1 MVFVLPNGS
10 NGDECRW
17 RRAHDLAPECREPGV
32 TPSPP
37 PGICLLS
44 LRVLQHAAFNIN
56 LAERGCAVASA
67 CRVTCGGELLRP
79 GHAGSHPNS
88 QRKQNKKFP
97 HCRPRGEVYQQPN
110 CAVIAASIHH
120 QWGCQQCSSSDA
132 IVGGEGIG
140 CWGTYPVT
148 LKHIKFFYGFLGN
161 MSRFRVFGVLAS
173 TASK

>member
-56 LAERGCAVASA
+56 LTERGCAVASA

-97 HCRPRGEVYQQPN
+97 HCRPRGEVYQQPELRRN
-110 CAVIAASIHH
+110 CGFNSPSMGLPAVLKLRCDRGRRRDRLLGDVSCHSQTH
-120 QWGCQQCSSSDA
+120 Q
-132 IVGGEGIG
+132 I
-140 CWGTYPVT
+140 
-148 LKHIKFFYGFLGN
+148 FLRI
-161 MSRFRVFGVLAS
+161 SRSYVAF
-173 TASK
+173 